1 MGQLAIPRLGLIF
14 AAPMCATA
22 LSGCV
27 VGTVAGAA
35 VGVAAT
41 GVKAGAHVAGA
52 AVGVAADGV
61 SAAGKAVAG
70 AGKPPASN

>member
-1 MGQLAIPRLGLIF
+1 MRHPDIPRFGFVFVVLT
-14 AAPMCATA
+14 CATA

-35 VGVAAT
+35 IGVAAT
-41 GVKAGAHVAGA
+41 GVKAGAQVAGA

-61 SAAGKAVAG
+61 SAAGKAAAG
-70 AGKPPASN
+70 AGKPPTQN